1 MPIIYSK
8 ESYKIAGA
16 AMKVY
21 NTLGCGF
28 LEPVYQEALEIEFQR
43 RGIPYKRE
51 EELDIYYDGILLKKK
66 YIADFVCYDK
76 IIVELKAVCELDDG
90 NRAQVRNYLKATGYK
105 LGLLINFGDSDG
117 LVVERR
123 LNNNIDNILSGL
135 DECDE

>member
-8 ESYKIAGA
+8 ESYKIAGS

-123 LNNNIDNILSGL
+123 LNNNIDNILSEL
-135 DECDE
+135 DECR

>member
-51 EELDIYYDGILLKKK
+51 EALDIYYDGILLKKK

-123 LNNNIDNILSGL
+123 LNNNIDNILSEL
-135 DECDE
+135 DECR

>member
-123 LNNNIDNILSGL
+123 LNNNIDNILSEL
-135 DECDE
+135 DECR